1 MTEGKGGWGMV
12 PEGSTQSFQRYNLG
26 DFAKVRQGYTFK
38 PNYQG
43 TTEAKWAYAKVS
55 DMESHGNFKWLK
67 ITSNYISDLV
77 LVEMKASP
85 FPKGT
90 IVFPRVGAALRT
102 NKKRMLPQAMLVDDN
117 LMTVIVTDTT
127 KCNSEYL
134 YYWFE
139 LTNIEK
145 FANDGALPS
154 INGKNLLSS
163 QILLPPLQEQR
174 KIADILSTWDEAI
187 ETLEKLIKAKEK
199 RKRALMQGL
208 LTGKKRFEEFAG
220 LEWQQTRLEEY
231 IFEVTDR
238 NAGGAIEQV
247 LSITNTAGF
256 VLPDEVF
263 SKRVASKNIENYKV
277 VRRGQFAYN
286 PSRINVGSLAYLHA
300 FEVGVIS
307 PMYVVFD
314 VKSGLS
320 KDFLFHWFGSD
331 EAVKNIAQSTQGSV
345 RDSVNYSALAN
356 FEIKVP
362 KLAEQKAIT
371 HVLNLADAEISNL
384 QRGLE
389 LYKRQKRG
397 LMQELLTGKTRV
409 RV

>member
-1 MTEGKGGWGMV
+1 MV
-12 PEGSTQSFQRYNLG
+12 PEGWRKVPLDQVAVIQTGLAKGKKNIKDAVRLPYLRVANVQDGYLDLTEIKEIEVERADISRYSLRCGDVLLTEGGDFDKLGRGSIWEGQIEPCLHQNHVFVVRPHTNKLLPYFLSQQTSSSYGKAYFLSVAKQTTNLASINSTQLR
-26 DFAKVRQGYTFK
+26 
-38 PNYQG
+38 
-43 TTEAKWAYAKVS
+43 E
-55 DMESHGNFKWLK
+55 
-67 ITSNYISDLV
+67 
-77 LVEMKASP
+77 
-85 FPKGT
+85 FP
-90 IVFPRVGAALRT
+90 V
-102 NKKRMLPQAMLVDDN
+102 
-117 LMTVIVTDTT
+117 
-127 KCNSEYL
+127 
-134 YYWFE
+134 
-139 LTNIEK
+139 
-145 FANDGALPS
+145 
-154 INGKNLLSS
+154 
-163 QILLPPLQEQR
+163 LLPPLEQQR

-187 ETLEKLIKAKEK
+187 ETLERLIKAKEK

-208 LTGKKRFEEFAG
+208 LTGKKRFKEFAG

-371 HVLNLADAEISNL
+371 HVLNLADAEISTL

-409 RV
+409 KVDEVAP

>member
-1 MTEGKGGWGMV
+1 MTEGKGGLGMGFDGWNEQELSKIADVIDCKHRTPKYVEDGIPLVAPGNISWGKLSFDGCKQVSLKEYQALMDHCHVQIGDMV
-12 PEGSTQSFQRYNLG
+12 MSRNQSFGVAAYISDDKPFVLGQDTVLIQANETESKYLYQYLQSTLFQRSIQKLSAGSTFKRINLG
-26 DFAKVRQGYTFK
+26 DIRRLKV
-38 PNYQG
+38 
-43 TTEAKWAYAKVS
+43 
-55 DMESHGNFKWLK
+55 
-67 ITSNYISDLV
+67 
-77 LVEMKASP
+77 
-85 FPKGT
+85 
-90 IVFPRVGAALRT
+90 
-102 NKKRMLPQAMLVDDN
+102 
-117 LMTVIVTDTT
+117 VT
-127 KCNSEYL
+127 
-134 YYWFE
+134 
-139 LTNIEK
+139 
-145 FANDGALPS
+145 PS
-154 INGKNLLSS
+154 KL
-163 QILLPPLQEQR
+163 EQR

-208 LTGKKRFEEFAG
+208 LTGKKRFKEFAG

-409 RV
+409 KVDEGAP